1 MYVSSD
7 NKERRKGE
15 KIKSGREN
23 VETRWW
29 KPES

>member
-23 VETRWW
+23 VETW